1 MKLLKSCALLLVATT
16 CVIIPPA
23 KARESTACYT
33 VDATRGWQYLQLS
46 NTFSQV
52 VSIEGEWTVDVIN
65 YGRVGPG
72 GYGTVENYATSDY
85 AGSPYDT
92 NIPLGALLIGEPG
105 APYSW
110 LNEPQQLTKPVHN
123 VALRINDDD
132 LALGNNYGAIR
143 VCFTN

>member
-1 MKLLKSCALLLVATT
+1 MKLLKPCALLLVATT
-16 CVIIPPA
+16 LVSAPSA

-52 VSIEGEWTVDVIN
+52 VSIRGEWTIDAIN
-65 YGRVGPG
+65 YGRVGPE
-72 GYGTVENYATSDY
+72 GYGTIETEYN
-85 AGSPYDT
+85 GLPYDED
-92 NIPLGALLIGEPG
+92 IPLGALLIGEPG
-105 APYSW
+105 TPYSW
-110 LNEPQQLTKPVHN
+110 LNEPQQLSKPVNN

-132 LALGNNYGAIR
+132 LALGDNFGAIR

>member
-1 MKLLKSCALLLVATT
+1 MKLLNSCALLLVATT
-16 CVIIPPA
+16 LVSMPPA

-52 VSIEGEWTVDVIN
+52 VSIRGEWTVDVIN
-65 YGRVGPG
+65 YGRVGPE
-72 GYGTVENYATSDY
+72 GYGTVETDY
-85 AGSPYDT
+85 ASAAYD
-92 NIPLGALLIGEPG
+92 NDIPLGALLIGEPG
-105 APYSW
+105 TPYSW

-132 LALGNNYGAIR
+132 LALGDNYGAMR